1 MEGDIGGEVPCS
13 SFAVDSALRVGTV
26 GNIPLLLRP
35 PLLVC
40 AGLIW
45 GSCTGSLEA
54 TKLGD
59 SQIRAESSLLYGYGV
74 PVLLAE
80 LFFTCLLGLGLTG
93 ITRAS
98 FAKSAGRYGIQWGLF
113 ATVLS
118 FTRCGLQRYRGQH
131 DWVNPVVA
139 GAVAGTVIGASAR
152 NWKQAAGVSGLV
164 CALYYAAEDAT

>member
-13 SFAVDSALRVGTV
+13 SFAVDSALR
-26 GNIPLLLRP
+26 
-35 PLLVC
+35 

-54 TKLGD
+54 TKLG
-59 SQIRAESSLLYGYGV
+59 
-74 PVLLAE
+74 
-80 LFFTCLLGLGLTG
+80 LTG

-98 FAKSAGRYGIQWGLF
+98 FVAKSAGRYGIQWGLF

>member
-1 MEGDIGGEVPCS
+1 MQ
-13 SFAVDSALRVGTV
+13 
-26 GNIPLLLRP
+26 
-35 PLLVC
+35 

-98 FAKSAGRYGIQWGLF
+98 FVVIPTHNCFLSYVTTIK
-113 ATVLS
+113 VL
-118 FTRCGLQRYRGQH
+118 
-131 DWVNPVVA
+131 
-139 GAVAGTVIGASAR
+139 I
-152 NWKQAAGVSGLV
+152 
-164 CALYYAAEDAT
+164 

>member
-13 SFAVDSALRVGTV
+13 SFAVDSALRVGT
-26 GNIPLLLRP
+26 
-35 PLLVC
+35 

-54 TKLGD
+54 TKLG
-59 SQIRAESSLLYGYGV
+59 
-74 PVLLAE
+74 
-80 LFFTCLLGLGLTG
+80 LTG

-98 FAKSAGRYGIQWGLF
+98 FVAKSAGRYGIQW
-113 ATVLS
+113 VLS

>member
-54 TKLGD
+54 TK
-59 SQIRAESSLLYGYGV
+59 
-74 PVLLAE
+74 
-80 LFFTCLLGLGLTG
+80 LGLTG